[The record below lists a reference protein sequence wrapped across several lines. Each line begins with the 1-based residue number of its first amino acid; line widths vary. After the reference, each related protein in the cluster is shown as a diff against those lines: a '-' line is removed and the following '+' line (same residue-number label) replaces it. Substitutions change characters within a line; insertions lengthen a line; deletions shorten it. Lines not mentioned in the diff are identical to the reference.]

1 MSRPALPAV
10 TCLVYASSCLGAGVA
25 VPARA
30 AEGDCPY
37 LRMHAAVGGLVAAVN
52 AVVEPDIP
60 IAAAMS
66 AGCAEPRL
74 PAGRASLLTLVPG
87 EHARLIADCA
97 RGRTVVKRN
106 VKGFDLLGLLD
117 EDPEPSAEAS
127 AVRTFF
133 HDRSVDVAFGK
144 ALSAGPYPISFDW
157 AVVLD
162 ASAGTLYSFV
172 LNCGD

>member
-1 MSRPALPAV
+1 MTRPPLPAIA
-10 TCLVYASSCLGAGVA
+10 CLVYASTCVGGGP
-25 VPARA
+25 PARA
-30 AEGDCPY
+30 AESDCPY

-66 AGCAEPRL
+66 VACPEPRL
-74 PAGRASLLTLVPG
+74 PASRPALLDLLPE

-97 RGRTVVKRN
+97 RGRVIVKRG
-106 VKGFDLLGLLD
+106 VTGFDLLGLLD
-117 EDPEPSAEAS
+117 DPAEPSAQAS
-127 AVRTFF
+127 AIRSFF
-133 HDRSVDVAFGK
+133 HDRAVDVAVGR
-144 ALSAGPYPISFDW
+144 ASSDGPYPISFDW

-162 ASAGTLYSFV
+162 PRSATLYSFI

>member
-1 MSRPALPAV
+1 MTRPALPAIAR
-10 TCLVYASSCLGAGVA
+10 LVYASTCVGGAP
-25 VPARA
+25 PARA

-66 AGCAEPRL
+66 VGCTEPKL
-74 PAGRASLLTLVPG
+74 PTSRAALLDLLPE
-87 EHARLIADCA
+87 EHGRLIADCA
-97 RGRTVVKRN
+97 RGRAVVQRG
-106 VKGFDLLGLLD
+106 VTGFDLLVLID
-117 EDPEPSAEAS
+117 EPVEPSADAT
-127 AVRTFF
+127 AVRSFF
-133 HDRSVDVAFGK
+133 HDRTVDVATGR
-144 ALSAGPYPISFDW
+144 ASSAGPYPISFDW

-162 ASAGTLYSFV
+162 TRSATLYSFI